1 MRGERPITSYEAQ
14 AAGADGAAG
23 DTFTFDGREVA
34 LEHGVRPW
42 AGKRNDAPE
51 ATTETALDAQAEDV
65 AGMGTRSGEGGGRT
79 EDTSDEVGQE
89 APAWYSDV
97 VASSHDRDAVQRDDT
112 RVEERLDP
120 LPRDELEW
128 AVEYGLWS
136 ARKRLPRKVAPGV
149 FDAYRPAAQAV
160 VEHLERSR
168 IRCFRRA
175 PDPLPRSGSG
185 PAGGSGSG
193 TDQAEADG

>member
-1 MRGERPITSYEAQ
+1 M
-14 AAGADGAAG
+14 
-23 DTFTFDGREVA
+23 
-34 LEHGVRPW
+34 H
-42 AGKRNDAPE
+42 
-51 ATTETALDAQAEDV
+51 
-65 AGMGTRSGEGGGRT
+65 
-79 EDTSDEVGQE
+79 E

-97 VASSHDRDAVQRDDT
+97 VAASHDRDAVQRDDT
-112 RVEERLDP
+112 SVEERLDP
-120 LPRDELEW
+120 VPRDELEW
-128 AVEYGLWS
+128 AVEFGLWS

-149 FDAYRPAAQAV
+149 HDAYRPAAQAV